1 MRVYLSGPITDNKN
15 YHLDFLKAE
24 NRVTSIFKGAD
35 VINPMW
41 LKNMLPNGKHEEY
54 MEICLQLV
62 GMVDMMVMLPG
73 WEKSKGST
81 IERSLAKEIGIS
93 IIELSELEQNTPTEA
108 K

>member
-24 NRVTSIFKGAD
+24 NKVTSIFKGTD

-62 GMVDMMVMLPG
+62 SMADMMVMLPG
-73 WEKSKGST
+73 WEKSKGAT
-81 IERSLAKEIGIS
+81 IERSLAKETGLP
-93 IIELSELEQNTPTEA
+93 IIEFAELEQNTAEA

>member
-1 MRVYLSGPITDNKN
+1 MRVYLSGPITGNKN

-41 LKNMLPNGKHEEY
+41 LNNVLPNGKHDEY
-54 MEICLQLV
+54 MALCIPLV
-62 GMVDMMVMLPG
+62 GMSDMMVMLLG
-73 WEKSKGST
+73 WEKSKGAT

-93 IIELSELEQNTPTEA
+93 IVELSELEQNTAEA

>member
-24 NRVTSIFKGAD
+24 NRVTSIFKGVD

-54 MEICLQLV
+54 MAVCLALV
-62 GMVDMMVMLPG
+62 PISDMLVMLPG
-73 WEKSKGST
+73 WEKSKGAT

-93 IIELSELEQNTPTEA
+93 IIELSELEQNTTAEV

>member
-24 NRVTSIFKGAD
+24 NRVTSIFKGTD

-62 GMVDMMVMLPG
+62 GMADMMVMLPG
-73 WEKSKGST
+73 WEKSKGAT
-81 IERSLAKEIGIS
+81 IERSLAKETGLP
-93 IIELSELEQNTPTEA
+93 IIEFAELEQNTTAEA
-108 K
+108 R

>member
-62 GMVDMMVMLPG
+62 GMADMMIMLPG
-73 WEKSKGST
+73 WEKSKGAT
-81 IERSLAKEIGIS
+81 IERSLAKETNLP
-93 IIELSELEQNTPTEA
+93 IIEFAELEQNTAEA